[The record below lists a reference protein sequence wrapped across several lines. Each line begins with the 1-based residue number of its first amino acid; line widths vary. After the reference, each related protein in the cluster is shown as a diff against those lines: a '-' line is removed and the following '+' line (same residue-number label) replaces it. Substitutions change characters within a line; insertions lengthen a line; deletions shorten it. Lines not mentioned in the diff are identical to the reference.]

1 MDQYLIGIYKDP
13 RNKPDVIKINNQKEY
28 LEELLDGEF
37 TTIDYDDYVILYKKN
52 SEHLLPNIYVD
63 QYSKIGVSLRG
74 KVFAVNKDEDGKFKS
89 LNKEQA
95 KKCITFFLKKAFN
108 NKNFDDNGSYI
119 TKSKR
124 KKMKQIFKN
133 NSKSN
138 EKQIDDSES
147 KKEVEKQEIQEQNK
161 QPQPEKK
168 TVSINDMSK
177 SLNLDNKFFENQ
189 VRLEKVESKD
199 DKKDAPNLNENA
211 KSDIKEQSSTSNS
224 PSPTIQLSDNDML
237 GMILKITLLILNFVQ
252 KALEDDE
259 EDDE

>member
-1 MDQYLIGIYKDP
+1 MEQYLIGIYKDP
-13 RNKPDVIKINNQKEY
+13 RNKPEVIKISNKKEY
-28 LEELLDGEF
+28 LEKLLDGEF
-37 TTIDYDDYVILYKKN
+37 TTINYDDYIILYKKD

-74 KVFAVNKDEDGKFKS
+74 KVFAVNKDENGKFKS

-133 NSKSN
+133 NTKSN

-189 VRLEKVESKD
+189 FRLEKVESKD

-211 KSDIKEQSSTSNS
+211 KSDTNGQSSTNDT
-224 PSPTIQLSDNDML
+224 PQVVVKLSDEQTLN
-237 GMILKITLLILNFVQ
+237 MILKITFIILDFV
-252 KALEDDE
+252 KGALEDSENDE
-259 EDDE
+259 